1 MANTISRRSFVTRSA
16 ALTAAP
22 ALLNA
27 QAAGSKVNVGWV
39 GLGNRGGK
47 HITTLM
53 EEGAGDVY
61 VKAICDTFSPRLA
74 KTKDEVTTIQK
85 RAPDTYDDYYKMLQD
100 KSIDAIGIF
109 TPEHLHRDMAI
120 AALEAGKHVYCEKP
134 LTHTIEEG
142 FEIIEAVK
150 KSGKKFQV
158 GTQRRS
164 ALIYRKAKEIYESGV
179 LGKVVYARAFWYR
192 NSAPSDPAWR
202 YEIPADA
209 EPANTDYGKFLGEA
223 PDTPFNKERYFQ
235 WRLYWDYSGGIS
247 TDLLVHQTD
256 AIHMIT
262 GRHYCKSVTC
272 SGGIHYWTE
281 DDREVPDTVTA
292 AFEYPDHFHI
302 NYSSAFSNSRY
313 DYGEQLLGSEGTLEV
328 MGLQDLYVYPEKYRG
343 APAHVSSWP
352 EIHINSQK
360 DLGQG
365 NPTGAH
371 IKNFVDAI
379 VRNAPLNCDVLTGHE
394 AAVTGHLATMSYR
407 QEKKVYWDQENG
419 KYRFA

>member
-1 MANTISRRSFVTRSA
+1 MSEPISRRCFVSRSVA
-16 ALTAAP
+16 ASAAP
-22 ALLNA
+22 ALLSA
-27 QAAGSKVNVGWV
+27 QASGTKVNMGWA

-47 HITTLM
+47 HIKTMLKV
-53 EEGAGDVY
+53 GAGNVY
-61 VKAICDTFSPRLA
+61 MKAICDTFSPRLA
-74 KTKDEVTTIQK
+74 KSKDDVATQQHT
-85 RAPDTYDDYYKMLQD
+85 APDTYTDYYKMLED
-100 KSIDAIGIF
+100 KSIDAVGIF

-142 FEIIEAVK
+142 FEILQAVE

-164 ALIYRKAKEIYESGV
+164 AKLYQKAKEIYESGV

-192 NSAPSDPAWR
+192 NSPLSNPAWR
-202 YEIPADA
+202 YTIPADA
-209 EPANTDYGKFLGEA
+209 EPGNTDYRKFLGPA
-223 PDTPFNKERYFQ
+223 PETTFNKQRYFQ

-262 GRHYCKSVTC
+262 GRNHCKSVTC
-272 SGGIHYWTE
+272 TGGIHYWTE

-292 AFEYPDHFHI
+292 GFEYPDHFHI
-302 NYSSAFSNSRY
+302 NYSAAFNNSRY
-313 DYGEQLLGSEGTLEV
+313 HYGEQLMGSEGTLEIL
-328 MGLQDLYVYPEKYRG
+328 GLKDLYVYPEKYRG
-343 APAHVSSWP
+343 APEHISSRP

-371 IKNFVDAI
+371 LRNFVDAI
-379 VRNAPLNCDVLTGHE
+379 LTDTPLNCDARTGHE
-394 AAVTGHLATMSYR
+394 AAVTGHLATLAYR
-407 QEKKVYWDQENG
+407 REKKVYWDQENG
-419 KYRFA
+419 KHRFA